1 MLTCGQQS
9 VVHCYAY
16 CRFAVDVAVAVA
28 ADVAAVVAAAAAA
41 AAPASRLS
49 CAAQSALGNNKSAV
63 GAGYKT
69 DEPQP
74 VVISHHLTVL
84 RFSYRL
90 SQKSSANQQCPP

>member
-49 CAAQSALGNNKSAV
+49 CAALRLLATTKALLAPGIKRMSR
-63 GAGYKT
+63 
-69 DEPQP
+69 
-74 VVISHHLTVL
+74 SLW
-84 RFSYRL
+84 L
-90 SQKSSANQQCPP
+90 SVAT

>member
-16 CRFAVDVAVAVA
+16 CRFAVDVAVA

-90 SQKSSANQQCPP
+90 AQKSSANQQCPP